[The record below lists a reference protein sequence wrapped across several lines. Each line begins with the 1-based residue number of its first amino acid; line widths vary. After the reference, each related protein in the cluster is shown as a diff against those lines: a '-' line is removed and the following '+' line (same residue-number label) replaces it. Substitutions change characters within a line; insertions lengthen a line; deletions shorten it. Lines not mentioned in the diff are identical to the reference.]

1 MTDVFLDQNRV
12 NVCEY
17 AVKSAP
23 HESFV
28 KVRPEGVQDRKG
40 GGMEGKLWKSSEVN
54 TRAVSRGQNELIGE
68 FKIVGSNLMVLGGRL
83 WSTCTLHQELNGS
96 W

>member
-40 GGMEGKLWKSSEVN
+40 GGMEGKLYVTGKFKAVLFKSF
-54 TRAVSRGQNELIGE
+54 R
-68 FKIVGSNLMVLGGRL
+68 
-83 WSTCTLHQELNGS
+83 
-96 W
+96 